1 MFGPR
6 RVLQSRLRLLAPQS
20 ISLSRF
26 QASRN
31 ASSVAPNPT
40 TEPSKWPR
48 RLVYAAIFGS
58 LGTFAGKWMD
68 EKVSAPP
75 RPGSEEDRRRLEDI
89 HHVYE
94 HQLPIVKK
102 LRNNPDYIED
112 NVYVNY
118 SDDDKMKRF
127 TSGLLRGSRGV
138 AFQKIFWND
147 KEKKAVNI
155 VYLGTGIE
163 GWPTVVHGGA
173 LGTIIDEHLGRA
185 AVRHL
190 PERTGVTANLEINYR
205 APVFSGHFY
214 TFYATLDQERSTDRK
229 AYVTGEVRDPMGQ
242 VCAQASGL
250 FVVPKK
256 YELRTLGDRF

>member
-6 RVLQSRLRLLAPQS
+6 RVLQSQLRLLAPQYLA
-20 ISLSRF
+20 LSRF

-31 ASSVAPNPT
+31 VSSVAPNPT

-75 RPGSEEDRRRLEDI
+75 RPGSDEDRRRLEGI
-89 HHVYE
+89 QHVYE

-118 SDDDKMKRF
+118 SDDDKMNRF

-138 AFQKIFWND
+138 AFQVCSTLFQVEERLAPLAHCQNCRTDDCPNTGKWRCMS
-147 KEKKAVNI
+147 
-155 VYLGTGIE
+155 LGT
-163 GWPTVVHGGA
+163 
-173 LGTIIDEHLGRA
+173 
-185 AVRHL
+185 
-190 PERTGVTANLEINYR
+190 
-205 APVFSGHFY
+205 FY
-214 TFYATLDQERSTDRK
+214 SRN
-229 AYVTGEVRDPMGQ
+229 
-242 VCAQASGL
+242 
-250 FVVPKK
+250 
-256 YELRTLGDRF
+256 